1 MVYGNVVISV
11 LICGEVFR
19 GSVIDWVYSKM
30 REDVVGLWVVGK
42 IEVLSVMERRWVFL
56 IF

>member
-42 IEVLSVMERRWVFL
+42 IEVLNVMERRWVFL